1 MTTAWDEQ
9 PQDHKSIEE
18 LIEDGE
24 WDIVASFFQS
34 HPEEIRGK
42 IDPSNGSTILHAICF
57 ISSSP
62 ESLVELVV
70 DTWPE
75 ALTIQEK
82 KFGATPLHILC
93 WSSQRSRRKVEILL
107 DKMQPKD
114 LLIRNR
120 VLGSTAL
127 HSACGNNA
135 ELPVIQAI
143 VKKYPPIL
151 LVKTFDQSNTA
162 LNAAWLSHV
171 QTIPGKSHYISIRP
185 RVWSLLG
192 RGALSEHLFLCFF
205 FCGRSYSSRSY
216 SEG

>member
-1 MTTAWDEQ
+1 MTTAQDEQ
-9 PQDHKSIEE
+9 QSYLHNSMDE
-18 LIEDGE
+18 LIEAGE
-24 WDIVASFFQS
+24 WDIVKSFFQS

-62 ESLVELVV
+62 ASLVELVA

-93 WSSQRSRRKVEILL
+93 WSSQRSLRKVEILL
-107 DKMQPKD
+107 HRMQPKD

-135 ELPVIQAI
+135 KLPVIQAI

-151 LVKTFDQSNTA
+151 LAKTFDQNMTA
-162 LNAAWLSHV
+162 VNAVWHSHL
-171 QTIPGKSHYISIRP
+171 QTIPGEYNSIQP
-185 RVWSLLG
+185 RVWSLLS
-192 RGALSEHLFLCFF
+192 RAILSQLLFLCFF
-205 FCGRSYSSRSY
+205 P
-216 SEG
+216 

>member
-1 MTTAWDEQ
+1 MAT
-9 PQDHKSIEE
+9 PQDQQSREPRYIDE
-18 LIEDGE
+18 LIKAGE
-24 WDIVASFFQS
+24 WDTVTTFFQS

-75 ALTIQEK
+75 AVIIQENR
-82 KFGATPLHILC
+82 FGATPLHILC

-107 DKMQPKD
+107 DRMHPKD

-143 VKKYPPIL
+143 VKKYPPVL
-151 LVKTFDQSNTA
+151 LAKTFDQRNTA
-162 LNAAWLSHV
+162 VNAVWHSHL
-171 QTIPGKSHYISIRP
+171 QTIPGKICSVQKLTGGPLVRGISYITLCLLC
-185 RVWSLLG
+185 SL
-192 RGALSEHLFLCFF
+192 
-205 FCGRSYSSRSY
+205 
-216 SEG
+216 